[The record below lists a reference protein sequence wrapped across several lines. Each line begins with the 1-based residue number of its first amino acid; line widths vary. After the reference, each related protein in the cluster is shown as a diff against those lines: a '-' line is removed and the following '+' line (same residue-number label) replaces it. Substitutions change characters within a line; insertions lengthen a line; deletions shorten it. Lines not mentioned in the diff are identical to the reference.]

1 MPSIFNLF
9 IELEVADQK
18 QQIIEL
24 EDELQTTEDARLRL
38 DVNTGALKQQIEK
51 LTLEFNTEI
60 DQRTRTFEKKLKE
73 SEAELDKERKSKQL
87 ILQQYKKL
95 ENDIQIKSQQ
105 LDLEVQ

>member
-1 MPSIFNLF
+1 LF

-18 QQIIEL
+18 QQIVEL

-38 DVNTGALKQQIEK
+38 DVNIGAIKQQIEK
-51 LTLEFNTEI
+51 LKSEFNTEI
-60 DQRTRTFEKKLKE
+60 DQRTRAFAKRSKE
-73 SEAELDKERKSKQL
+73 YEAELDEERKSKQQ
-87 ILQQYKKL
+87 ILQQYKEF